1 MDKVLQLRR
10 EEPQANSRSVIRL
23 VKLWSL
29 DESCLADDMAE
40 VRTRL
45 HQPAQSSDVGEQDQ
59 PDTRV
64 GGDDQPVQG
73 AVDGD
78 HPVQGANVYEQ
89 AGCLTE
95 AGSYRDDR
103 KDCAIKVSFLG
114 YFKKETNVHS
124 PDPESRVTD
133 CSPCDVSVLLVNSN
147 ELENIAEEVESQS
160 EVDIS
165 SLYSIITSTGFM
177 L

>member
-1 MDKVLQLRR
+1 MYEYQKLLTFNMRVII
-10 EEPQANSRSVIRL
+10 AIASNSSVYAEWIRYFIN
-23 VKLWSL
+23 K
-29 DESCLADDMAE
+29 
-40 VRTRL
+40 
-45 HQPAQSSDVGEQDQ
+45 EQYN
-59 PDTRV
+59 TRV

-78 HPVQGANVYEQ
+78 HPVQGANIYEQ

-95 AGSYRDDR
+95 AGTYSDNR

-114 YFKKETNVHS
+114 YFKKEANVHS
-124 PDPESRVTD
+124 PDPESKVTD
-133 CSPCDVSVLLVNSN
+133 CSPCDVSVLLVNSS
-147 ELENIAEEVESQS
+147 ELENITEEVESQS

-165 SLYSIITSTGFM
+165 SLYSILTSTGFM